1 MRSYSG
7 FSLEIKKKKTSVS
20 ASVAATKNFYCINK
34 TSFHFVSTHSR
45 SNSEKNMLYFLSF
58 CLLFNKIA
66 NAQFRSEGDERDPL
80 QALDVPFVPEDFR
93 SSPKRIIFD
102 KNDYVSLLP
111 SQDLQK
117 PLTDAIIKLLQE
129 TQVRANDSKVRPS
142 LLFVC
147 LKITEKVLF
156 NITSEASN
164 VYILSRQKL
173 IKNAKNGTF
182 WRVFENLKFEVKQC
196 YQTGHFY

>member
-1 MRSYSG
+1 
-7 FSLEIKKKKTSVS
+7 
-20 ASVAATKNFYCINK
+20 
-34 TSFHFVSTHSR
+34 
-45 SNSEKNMLYFLSF
+45 MLYFLSF

-129 TQVRANDSKVRPS
+129 TQVRANDSKV
-142 LLFVC
+142 
-147 LKITEKVLF
+147 
-156 NITSEASN
+156 
-164 VYILSRQKL
+164 
-173 IKNAKNGTF
+173 
-182 WRVFENLKFEVKQC
+182 
-196 YQTGHFY
+196 

>member
-1 MRSYSG
+1 M
-7 FSLEIKKKKTSVS
+7 
-20 ASVAATKNFYCINK
+20 
-34 TSFHFVSTHSR
+34 STHSR

-129 TQVRANDSKVRPS
+129 TQVRANDSKVRLS
-142 LLFVC
+142 LLFENHRKS
-147 LKITEKVLF
+147 LIQHNER
-156 NITSEASN
+156 SEQR
-164 VYILSRQKL
+164 LH
-173 IKNAKNGTF
+173 
-182 WRVFENLKFEVKQC
+182 FE
-196 YQTGHFY
+196 